1 MFPKAC
7 FAHFIRFLGA
17 AAYLKTHHSHCED
30 DLLSSYNSSA
40 AITLVPL
47 WFLKKLL
54 LTAALPVTEP
64 LM

>member
-17 AAYLKTHHSHCED
+17 SAYLKTHHSHCED

-47 WFLKKLL
+47 WFLKELL
-54 LTAALPVTEP
+54 LTAALPVAEP